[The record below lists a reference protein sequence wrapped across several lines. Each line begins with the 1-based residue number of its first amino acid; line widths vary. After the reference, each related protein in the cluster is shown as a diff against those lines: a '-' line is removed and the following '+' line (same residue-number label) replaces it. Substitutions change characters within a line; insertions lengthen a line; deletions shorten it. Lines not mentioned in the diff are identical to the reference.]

1 MMLKK
6 NALIWLAA
14 LVWVMACLPTA
25 AGQQPVPTTDP
36 GAINT
41 FIAQT
46 ANAASTQTAAALPTS
61 TATATFTSTPGPTE
75 TASPTPTNT
84 FIFILPGL
92 GPSGTATLTNITSGT
107 SNSEYGCEVREV
119 DPIKGTILVARQDFT
134 ATWLVKNIGRNDWFR
149 VNMDYVYTGG
159 DKLHKVESYSI
170 PKGVEPGKQ
179 VYLPVEME
187 TPKNRGTY
195 TTRWSLVVDN
205 HYFCPMMLTIVVQ

>member
-14 LVWVMACLPTA
+14 LVGVMACLPTA

-46 ANAASTQTAAALPTS
+46 ANVASSQTAAALPTS
-61 TATATFTSTPGPTE
+61 TATATLTHTPGATE
-75 TASPTPTNT
+75 TASPTATNT

-107 SNSEYGCEVREV
+107 SKSEYGCEVREV
-119 DPIKGTILVARQDFT
+119 DPLKGAILVARQDFT
-134 ATWLVKNIGRNDWFR
+134 ATWLVKNIGRNDWYR

-170 PKGVEPGKQ
+170 PKGVDSGKQ

-187 TPKNRGTY
+187 TPKNSGLY

-205 HYFCPMMLTIVVQ
+205 HYFCPMTLTIVVQ

>member
-1 MMLKK
+1 MLKK

-14 LVWVMACLPTA
+14 LVWVMACLPTT

-46 ANAASTQTAAALPTS
+46 ANVASSQTAAALPTS
-61 TATATFTSTPGPTE
+61 TATATFTHTPGATE

-107 SNSEYGCEVREV
+107 SKSEYGCEVREV

-134 ATWLVKNIGRNDWFR
+134 ATWLVKNIGRNDWYR

-170 PKGVEPGKQ
+170 PKGVDSGKQ

-187 TPKNRGTY
+187 TPKNSGSY

-205 HYFCPMMLTIVVQ
+205 HYFCPMTLTIVVQ